1 MFRSTN
7 VVMTVV
13 FTLLLPSLV
22 LATVPPKLQDLD
34 PMRDEAPVLRQKLR
48 LPEDDR
54 PAREKIV
61 LPLQDKLAL
70 PSDRTLRVV
79 VTLQEPLIDLS
90 LEPRGQVRNDVRARY
105 LAALEHEMVRQA
117 EPLGFEPVRGF
128 ALFPIVIGEIR
139 VANLERLAALPSVRW
154 VEEEKTYIPTRAQGG
169 ALIRADDLRN
179 QLGAFGQ
186 GIGVAV
192 LDTGIDWTH
201 PELVGQVAAQGD
213 FTGTT
218 GSGFDDQGHG
228 TAVAGIIAGKQGGM
242 APAASVWAMKVLRA
256 VGGGT
261 DAMILA
267 GLQSVLANQNNF
279 GGVHVVNMSLG
290 GGGPFNAFCDNV
302 IPSYTSVFQDLLQAG
317 ILVLVASGNDAF
329 KNGIAS
335 PACHSQNISVGA
347 VYDANIGGAGSSNCS
362 NAFTFAD
369 LVTCYS
375 NSGAPLDLLGPS
387 HCAVTPKLGG
397 GFETCFGGTSAA
409 TPYTAGV
416 AAQLLSLKSDKTP
429 NQMFA
434 LLAGTGVL
442 VNDPANGLV
451 RPRIDAL
458 AAANQFVVFADG
470 FESGNTSA
478 W

>member
-1 MFRSTN
+1 MFRN
-7 VVMTVV
+7 IHVVMIALLA
-13 FTLLLPSLV
+13 LLLPALA
-22 LATVPPKLQDLD
+22 LATAPPELRDLD
-34 PMRDEAPVLRQKLR
+34 PLQDEAPVLLKQLR
-48 LPEDDR
+48 LPGDSR
-54 PAREKIV
+54 PALEKIV
-61 LPLQDKLAL
+61 LPLQAKLAL
-70 PSDRTLRVV
+70 PAEQTLRVV
-79 VTLQEPLIDLS
+79 VTLHEPLLDLGS
-90 LEPRGQVRNDVRARY
+90 VPPGNDVRARH
-105 LAALEHEMVRQA
+105 LGALEHELVRQA
-117 EPLGFEPVRGF
+117 APLGFQPVRGF
-128 ALFPIVIGEIR
+128 ALFPIVIGEIP
-139 VANLERLAALPSVRW
+139 VGQLERFAALPAVRF
-154 VEEEKTYIPTRAQGG
+154 VEEEKTYFPTRTQGG
-169 ALIRADDLRN
+169 ALIRSDDLRN
-179 QLGAFGQ
+179 QHGARGQ
-186 GIGVAV
+186 GIGVAI

-201 PELVGQVAAQGD
+201 PELVGQVTAQGD

-218 GSGFDDQGHG
+218 GNGFDDQGHG

-261 DAMILA
+261 DAMIIA

-302 IPSYTSVFQDLLQAG
+302 IPSYTTVFQNLYQAG

-335 PACHSQNISVGA
+335 PACHSWNLSVGA
-347 VYDANIGGAGSSNCS
+347 VYDANIGGAGFSNCS
-362 NAFTFAD
+362 NPVTFAD

-375 NSGAPLDLLGPS
+375 NSGTPLDLLGPS

-416 AAQLLSLKSDKTP
+416 VAQLLSLTSKTP
-429 NQMFA
+429 NEMYNI
-434 LLAGTGVL
+434 LVSTGVP
-442 VNDPANGLV
+442 VNDPANSVV
-451 RPRIDAL
+451 RSRIDAL
-458 AAANQFVVFADG
+458 AAANQFLIFTDG
-470 FESGNTSA
+470 FESGNISA